1 MHFGNPKKKKKKLLF
16 WTQSLKVQFSLFD
29 QQVQQRA
36 QTPGPI
42 KTATRVAQNRSGR
55 AKRATS
61 SLSLSLSLSPT
72 LSQSRTTMPAI
83 PSSLLHL
90 KPLFFSLPRFS
101 SPSLALSRARK
112 FPIPIINPRS
122 LSSLSSAAAAAAQST
137 GDNGSGGGRS
147 GALAP
152 PPITEELQK
161 IDVNPPKGTRDFPPE
176 EMRLRTWLF
185 HNFREV

>member
-1 MHFGNPKKKKKKLLF
+1 MHFGYPQKKKNYSFGL
-16 WTQSLKVQFSLFD
+16 SLKVQFSLFD

-42 KTATRVAQNRSGR
+42 NTTTRVAKNRRGR

-61 SLSLSLSLSPT
+61 SLSLSLP
-72 LSQSRTTMPAI
+72 QSRTTMPAI

>member
-1 MHFGNPKKKKKKLLF
+1 MHFGYPQKKKNYSFGL
-16 WTQSLKVQFSLFD
+16 SLKVQFSLFD

-42 KTATRVAQNRSGR
+42 NTTTRVAKNRGGL

-61 SLSLSLSLSPT
+61 SLSLSLSPT

-101 SPSLALSRARK
+101 SPSLALNRARK

-122 LSSLSSAAAAAAQST
+122 LSSLSSAAAAAAAQST

>member
-1 MHFGNPKKKKKKLLF
+1 MHFGTQKKKKKNLLF
-16 WTQSLKVQFSLFD
+16 CTQSLKVQFSLFD
-29 QQVQQRA
+29 QQAQHRA

-42 KTATRVAQNRSGR
+42 NTTTAWQRTEEAELSVPRPH
-55 AKRATS
+55 
-61 SLSLSLSLSPT
+61 SLSLSLP
-72 LSQSRTTMPAI
+72 QSRTTMPAI

-101 SPSLALSRARK
+101 SPSLALNRVRK
-112 FPIPIINPRS
+112 FPIPTINPRS

-137 GDNGSGGGRS
+137 GDNGGGGGRS

-152 PPITEELQK
+152 PPITEVLQK